1 MEFENELFDTK
12 NKDLNFLMN
21 NVYDSIRMDKIKKFS
36 KDQENEL
43 DLDQCLNCDS
53 FNIYSNDGYMTCK
66 DCGCR
71 NSIIVD
77 SQQEWRYYGA
87 DDSKNNDPARCGI
100 PTNEL
105 LPNSSIGS
113 VIYNQMNNSYS
124 NQRIMKI
131 HSWNTTN
138 YEDTSLLNSFN
149 NIQVIASNAGINPCI
164 IQEAKHMF
172 KEVFTYK
179 SIKRFKKKIIEAAS
193 VQWACKIKGVPRDS
207 AEMALIWGI
216 TIKEMR
222 KGIKNFEELWNAILL
237 SKNRNKNI
245 EDDSKQ
251 IFKPSDS
258 LDYLHRIC
266 SKLSL
271 PNNIYEICTIIC
283 NYVEEINYL
292 IKHIPLS
299 RTAGCLFFTCN
310 IMNVRISKSDIANV
324 CEVSEVTINKCFQ
337 KLLKIKDKLLA
348 LF

>member
-1 MEFENELFDTK
+1 MESTSSSIVGVN
-12 NKDLNFLMN
+12 DLLSS
-21 NVYDSIRMDKIKKFS
+21 VYNTIKEDKIREITKHS
-36 KDQENEL
+36 KDEIDN
-43 DLDQCLNCDS
+43 DICNKCKS
-53 FNIYSNDGYMTCK
+53 SNVCSNDGYITCK

-77 SQQEWRYYGA
+77 FQQEWRYYGA
-87 DDSKNNDPARCGI
+87 DDSKNSDPARCGM

-113 VIYNQMNNSYS
+113 VIYNQNYNSFN
-124 NQRIMKI
+124 NQRIIKI

-138 YEDTSLLNSFN
+138 YEDTSLLNSFTN
-149 NIQVIASNAGINPCI
+149 MQIIASNAGINQCI
-164 IQEAKHMF
+164 IQEAKYMF

-179 SIKRFKKKIIEAAS
+179 EIKRFKKRTIEAAS
-193 VQWACKIKGVPRDS
+193 IQWACKMKGFPRDS
-207 AEMALIWGI
+207 AEMAVIWGI
-216 TIKEMR
+216 SIKEMR

-237 SKNRNKNI
+237 TKNNNSD
-245 EDDSKQ
+245 EDHTTD

-271 PNNIYEICTIIC
+271 PNNIYVICVKIC
-283 NYVEEINYL
+283 NYIEEINYL

-299 RTAGCLFFTCN
+299 RTSGCLYYTCS
-310 IMNVRISKSDIANV
+310 IMNIKLTKKDIANV

-337 KLLKIKDKLLA
+337 KLLKINDTLIG